1 MATKGLIGFYGLE
14 SWWETTFTMEEK
26 NSSIK

>member
-26 NSSIK
+26 KIHY

>member
-14 SWWETTFTMEEK
+14 SWWETTFSMEEK
-26 NSSIK
+26 KFIN

>member
-26 NSSIK
+26 KFIN